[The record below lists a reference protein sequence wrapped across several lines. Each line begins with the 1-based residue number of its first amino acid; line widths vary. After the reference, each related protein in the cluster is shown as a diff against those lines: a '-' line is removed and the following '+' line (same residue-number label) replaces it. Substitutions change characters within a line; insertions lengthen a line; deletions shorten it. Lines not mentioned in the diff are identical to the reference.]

1 MLDKNDFAP
10 LYIQLHRML
19 RGKILSGEYK
29 QGEAIPSETEMM
41 KIFQTTRGTIRNAI
55 SLLVSEGLVEQIRGK
70 GTFVRLTPLNYSI
83 LNFGGFTD
91 YLKSR
96 NEVAV
101 SRILEQKTVHLDGK
115 DYFKLVRAR
124 GVKKEEAVLYLTID
138 TSYLPVS
145 LFSGLDS
152 HDFEEESL
160 YQVLR
165 DKYRVYPSRTEIS
178 LSPTA
183 IHDKVREIL
192 QVDKKE
198 TALLKAEG
206 VVFDQNGVEIEKV
219 SVIYNSNVNFKIM
232 TNMNRV

>member
-10 LYIQLHRML
+10 LYIQLHRIL

-29 QGEAIPSETEMM
+29 QGEAIPSESEMM

-70 GTFVRLTPLNYSI
+70 GTFVRLNLLNYSI

-101 SRILEQKTVHLDGK
+101 SQILEQKTVNLDGK

-152 HDFEEESL
+152 HNFEEESL
-160 YQVLR
+160 YHVLR
-165 DKYRVYPSRTEIS
+165 NSYRVYPSRTEIS
-178 LSPTA
+178 LSPIL

-198 TALLKAEG
+198 SALLKAEG

-219 SVIYNSNVNFKIM
+219 SVIYGSNVEFKIM
-232 TNMNRV
+232 TNMNQA